1 MGKWQ
6 RILYQPA
13 LPLKAGAARVTGSSE
28 HIALSR
34 KAAGEGMVL
43 LKNEEDMLP
52 LSAGTRVALFGKGSV
67 DYVKG
72 GGGSGE
78 VTVAYVRNLYEG
90 LKLKEEEEKIHIFH
104 ELSRFYE
111 QEMQKQ
117 YAEGAMPGMSREPE
131 VPAALVN
138 AAKEYTDTA
147 IITFSRFSGEGW
159 DRKSQVNEDGYE
171 LYEDEVRQMELSAG
185 IFEDGDYYL
194 TKNERK
200 LVETV
205 QENFK
210 NIIVVLNVG
219 GVMDTTWFKD
229 CKEIAAVL
237 LAWQAGMEGG
247 LAMAD
252 ILCGDINPSGK
263 LADTFAA
270 SLEDY
275 PFVNDFHKS
284 VQYVDYTE
292 DIYVG
297 YRYFETIQGAYEK
310 VNYPFGFGLSYT
322 DFTISSCKIMEK
334 QGKIELQVLV
344 SNIGKCAG
352 KEVVQVYYQAP
363 QGKLGKPVRE
373 LAAFSKTT
381 ELQPGES
388 ETLRIS
394 FAVSEMAA
402 YDDLG
407 KICESAYVLEEGDYC
422 FYVGNSVRNTE
433 KLSYVYSVEKTVI
446 VEKLSRRVEPCL
458 LSKRMLSDGS
468 FENLPQRVI
477 CEEEG
482 LPRQDKKTLEGYA
495 PAIRGRDRISFAEL
509 GNPEIPKLLDVV
521 NGKISLD
528 EFLDAISDDDLIHL
542 LGGQPNTGVANAFG
556 IGNLPEYGIPAA
568 MTADGPAG
576 LRIAPAC
583 GICTTAFPC
592 ATLLACTW
600 NTELVEQIGIAAAEE
615 VKENNIA
622 VWLAPAVNIHR
633 NPICGRNFEYYSE
646 DPFVAGKMGAAMVR
660 GIQSLNIAACV
671 KHFAC
676 NNKETNRKDS
686 DSRVSE
692 RALREIYL
700 KAFEIIVKEADPY
713 VIMTS
718 YNLINGV
725 QASENKALITGILRE
740 EWGYKGMVTTD
751 WWSHGEHYREIK
763 AGNDLKMATG
773 YSERVKEALD
783 KGFISRKELAAC
795 AKRVLELI
803 LKLD

>member
-13 LPLKAGAARVTGSSE
+13 LPLRAGGERVTGSSA

-34 KAAGEGMVL
+34 RAAGEGMVL
-43 LKNEEDMLP
+43 LKNEADTLP

-90 LKLKEEEEKIHIFH
+90 LKLKEKEEKIHIFH

-131 VPAALVN
+131 VPAALVD
-138 AAKEYTDTA
+138 AAKAYTDTA
-147 IITFSRFSGEGW
+147 ILTFSRFSGEGW
-159 DRKSQVNEDGYE
+159 DRKPFVNEDGYE

-185 IFEDGDYYL
+185 IFENGDYYL
-194 TKNERK
+194 TKNEQK

-205 QENFK
+205 KANFK
-210 NIIVVLNVG
+210 KIIVVLNVG
-219 GVMDTTWFKD
+219 GVVDTAWFKD
-229 CKEIAAVL
+229 CRDIAAAL
-237 LAWQAGMEGG
+237 MAWQAGMEGG

-263 LADTFAA
+263 LTDTFAA

-284 VQYVDYTE
+284 VEYVDYTE

-297 YRYFETIQGAYEK
+297 YRYFETIPGACEK

-322 DFTISSCKIMEK
+322 NFSILPCEIAEE
-334 QGKIELQVLV
+334 QGKIELRVTV
-344 SNIGKCAG
+344 TNTGNRAG

-363 QGKLGKPVRE
+363 QGKLGKPARE
-373 LAAFSKTT
+373 LAAFSKTA

-388 ETLRIS
+388 ETVKMS
-394 FAVSEMAA
+394 FAVSDMAS

-407 KICESAYVLEEGDYC
+407 KICASAYVLEKGDYG
-422 FYVGNSVRNTE
+422 FYVGNSVRNAE
-433 KLSYVYSVEKTVI
+433 KLSYTYAVEEPVI
-446 VEKLSRRVEPCL
+446 VKKLGRHVGPCL

-468 FENLPQRVI
+468 FESLPQRAI
-477 CEEEG
+477 CEEAG
-482 LPRQDKKTLEGYA
+482 LPRQDRKTLEGYA
-495 PAIRGRDRISFAEL
+495 PAVRGRDRISFAEL
-509 GNPEIPKLLDVV
+509 GNPEIPRLLDVAK
-521 NGKISLD
+521 GKISLD
-528 EFLDAISDDDLIHL
+528 EFTDALSDDDLIHL

-576 LRIAPAC
+576 LRIAPDC

-592 ATLLACTW
+592 ATLIACTW
-600 NTELVEQIGIAAAEE
+600 NTELAEQIGAAAAEE
-615 VKENNIA
+615 VKENNLA

-633 NPICGRNFEYYSE
+633 NPLCGRNFEYYAE
-646 DPFVAGKMGAAMVR
+646 DPLAAGKIGAAMVR
-660 GIQSLNIAACV
+660 GIQALNIAACV

-686 DSRVSE
+686 DSRISE

-700 KAFEIIVKEADPY
+700 KVFEIIVREANPY
-713 VIMTS
+713 AIMTS

-725 QASENKALITGILRE
+725 HASENKELITDILRG
-740 EWGYKGMVTTD
+740 EWGYQGMVTTD

-763 AGNDLKMATG
+763 AGNDLKMAAG
-773 YSERVKEALD
+773 YPERVKEALE
-783 KGFISRKELAAC
+783 KGFITRKELAVC